1 MTDFLDRDSVV
12 AYCSLAIGFPLI
24 VGDEGLLQA
33 AIARPQASAFGDDAY
48 PAVWDKAA
56 ALLHSLA
63 ANHPFVDGNKRS
75 AWTAAWAFLGLNG
88 HPLPDVY
95 DVDVAEQLVLDAATG
110 AVDWPKIAEG
120 LRQIG
125 GGPEGP

>member
-1 MTDFLDRDSVV
+1 MTEFLDRDAVV
-12 AYCSLAIGFPLI
+12 AYCSLAIGLPLV

-33 AIARPQASAFGDDAY
+33 AIARPQASAFGHDAY
-48 PAVWDKAA
+48 PSVWDKAG

-95 DVDVAEQLVLDAATG
+95 DVDFAEQLVLDAATG
-110 AVDWPKIAEG
+110 VIDWTKVAEG
-120 LRQIG
+120 LHEIG
-125 GGPEGP
+125 Q

>member
-1 MTDFLDRDSVV
+1 MTEFLDRDTVV
-12 AYCSLAIGFPLI
+12 AYCSLAIGVPLA

-33 AIARPQASAFGDDAY
+33 AIARPQASAFGNDAY
-48 PAVWDKAA
+48 PTVWDKAG

-95 DVDVAEQLVLDAATG
+95 DVDAAEQLVLEAATG
-110 AVDWPKIAEG
+110 AIDWTKIAEG
-120 LRQIG
+120 LRQISQT
-125 GGPEGP
+125 